1 MSWAFSHLKV
11 LLDMTMNEDRENVE
25 SRRKKMKR
33 LGQWGWEGKD
43 VQEPV
48 TEVRRRARLEVR
60 LEGTCLGFFFIVLI
74 VLHLSPQILFCVP
87 RS

>member
-1 MSWAFSHLKV
+1 
-11 LLDMTMNEDRENVE
+11 MTMNEDRENVE

-74 VLHLSPQILFCVP
+74 VLHLSLRSCSVFPDADIYVLLLF
-87 RS
+87 